1 MARENF
7 HQQLDNLKEQ
17 LLTMAH
23 QVQRS
28 FGDAI
33 DAFLTGDTVLR
44 HRVFEAEAAVNAQ
57 EREVD
62 RLAIEL
68 LAMEQP
74 TAVDLRFILS
84 IMRINSD
91 LERIGDQAVNIAE
104 RARGVEPA
112 QVNSLPVDIRQ
123 LAAHANEM
131 LTVAMRSFTNS
142 DAELADTVLHMDDQ
156 VDAMNAHAFTLLSQ
170 VIAGEPGLAP
180 AALNTLIVARNI
192 ERVGDHATNVAE
204 DVIFW
209 RRGDDVRHAQTPT
222 QS

>member
-1 MARENF
+1 MARANF
-7 HQQLDNLKEQ
+7 HQQLDNLKMQ

-23 QVQRS
+23 QVDRS
-28 FGDAI
+28 FTDAVDAYLSGDP
-33 DAFLTGDTVLR
+33 VLR

-74 TAVDLRFILS
+74 TAIDLRFILS

-104 RARGVEPA
+104 RTRGVQAEDVRA
-112 QVNSLPVDIRQ
+112 LPVDIQ
-123 LAAHANEM
+123 TLASHAREM
-131 LTVAMRSFTNS
+131 LTLAMRSFSET
-142 DAELADTVLHMDDQ
+142 DAELADSVLAMDGQ
-156 VDAMNAHAFTLLSQ
+156 VDQMNAAAFTSLSHL
-170 VIAGEPGLAP
+170 IAQQPERAP
-180 AALNTLIVARNI
+180 VALNTLIVARNI
-192 ERVGDHATNVAE
+192 ERVGDHATNIAE

-209 RRGDDVRHAQTPT
+209 RRGDDVRHSLTH
-222 QS
+222 S